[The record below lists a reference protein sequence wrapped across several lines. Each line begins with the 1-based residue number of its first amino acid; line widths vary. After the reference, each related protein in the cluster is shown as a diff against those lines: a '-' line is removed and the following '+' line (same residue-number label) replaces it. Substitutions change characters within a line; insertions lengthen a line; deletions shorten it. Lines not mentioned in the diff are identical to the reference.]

1 MVDVDHNAESIT
13 LPAAPLRGRLWK
25 RALAK
30 RDEIRSNAALR
41 WYGAAL
47 TATHLFTLIYFARND
62 YLARTITSRDAVCW
76 PFLPGCDDW
85 RGHSVT
91 AVHASMFAYGLVAVV
106 TAVCFVRRAHVGKA
120 LIGLALLDLLKAVW
134 VLHDYRLMGNYH
146 YMPFIMTSVFLLV
159 PDSKHVCRYLVVAFY
174 VSAGVLKLNA
184 EWLSGAA
191 LIAPTWLTGR
201 WLEVGCA
208 AVVVLELVISLGLLA
223 RGKLRWC
230 AFAAFAGFHLYS
242 WHVVGF
248 FYPMVMFAL
257 LAIFPLVWLFERHA
271 AADGLGERLLRRR
284 AGWPAYAVLGVYAA
298 AQLAPLGFPGDTA
311 ITGEG
316 RIFAINMMDARVACD
331 HFAVTRS
338 DGGWREISDL
348 RPKVGVRIKCD
359 PIRYVSLARE
369 ACARHGDVSSY
380 LVAKRTTDE
389 QYQRVF
395 GVEDACAIRFSIWAH
410 NDWIGGP

>member
-1 MVDVDHNAESIT
+1 MVNIEHNAESIVV
-13 LPAAPLRGRLWK
+13 PAHPLWK

-30 RDEIRSNAALR
+30 RDEIRSSTALR

-47 TATHLFTLIYFARND
+47 TATHLFTLLYFARND

-91 AVHASMFAYGLVAVV
+91 VVHASMLGYGLIAVV
-106 TAVCFVRRAHVGKA
+106 TAVWFVRRAHVGKA
-120 LIGLALLDLLKAVW
+120 LLGLAVLDLVKAVW

-146 YMPFIMTSVFLLV
+146 YMPFIMSSVFVLV

-174 VSAGVLKLNA
+174 ISAGVLKLNA

-201 WLEVGCA
+201 WLELGCG
-208 AVVVLELVISLGLLA
+208 AVVVLELVVSLGLLA

-257 LAIFPLVWLFERHA
+257 LAIFPLVWFLERRDEPLA
-271 AADGLGERLLRRR
+271 ERLVRRR
-284 AGWPAYAVLGVYAA
+284 AGWPSYTVLGVYAA
-298 AQLAPLGFPGDTA
+298 AQLAPLAFPGDTA

-331 HFAVTRS
+331 HFAVART
-338 DGGWREISDL
+338 DEGWREVSDL

-369 ACARHGDVSSY
+369 ACVKHGDVSSY
-380 LVAKRTTDE
+380 LVAKRATDE
-389 QYQRVF
+389 HYQRVF
-395 GVEDACAIRFSIWAH
+395 GVENACSMRFSIWSH
-410 NDWIGGP
+410 NDWIGAP